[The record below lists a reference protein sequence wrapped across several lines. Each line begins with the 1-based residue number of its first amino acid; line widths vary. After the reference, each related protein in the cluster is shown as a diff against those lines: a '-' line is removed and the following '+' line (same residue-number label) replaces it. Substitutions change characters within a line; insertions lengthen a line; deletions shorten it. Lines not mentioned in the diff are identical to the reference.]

1 MLLYCTILE
10 RRAKLIRAALALTVV
25 FSLSLTMVA
34 VDVHLHV
41 ARADSSSSA
50 PEALPHIVAFGD
62 SLTAGLGVSAND
74 AYPAQLQRRL
84 DAQGFRYR
92 VINAGV
98 SGETTAGG
106 LRRVPWVL
114 KNKPEIVI
122 LELGANDGLRG
133 LRLEETKA
141 NLEQIIQQVQRSG
154 ARIILAGMRLPPN
167 YGKDYIAGFE
177 RMFPE
182 LADRY
187 HLPLIPF
194 FLEGVAAS
202 DTLNQA
208 DGIHPTAE
216 GYERVVEGVFQKLRP
231 LLKKDSPTPQGDK
244 QGLLPR

>member
-1 MLLYCTILE
+1 LTSTVIL
-10 RRAKLIRAALALTVV
+10 
-25 FSLSLTMVA
+25 SLSLTMIG
-34 VDVHLHV
+34 VDAHLHL
-41 ARADSSSSA
+41 ACADLPSTL
-50 PEALPHIVAFGD
+50 PEALPQIVAFGD

-84 DAQGFRYR
+84 DGLGFRYR

-133 LRLEETKA
+133 LRLEETRA
-141 NLEQIIQQVQRSG
+141 NLEAIIQQVQRSG
-154 ARIILAGMRLPPN
+154 ARIILAGMKLPPN

-182 LADRY
+182 LAERH
-187 HLPLIPF
+187 HLLLIPF

-202 DTLNQA
+202 GALNQA

-231 LLKKDSPTPQGDK
+231 LLKKDSHTPQDNK
-244 QGLLPR
+244 PGLLPR

>member
-1 MLLYCTILE
+1 MLE
-10 RRAKLIRAALALTVV
+10 RRAKLIRTALASTVV
-25 FSLSLTMVA
+25 LSLSITVIGFDAPLR
-34 VDVHLHV
+34 V
-41 ARADSSSSA
+41 ARADLSSSL
-50 PEALPHIVAFGD
+50 PEVLPQIVAFGD

-84 DAQGFRYR
+84 DALGFRYR

-133 LRLEETKA
+133 MRLEETKA
-141 NLEQIIQQVQRSG
+141 NLEQIIQHVQRSG
-154 ARIILAGMRLPPN
+154 ARIILAGMKLPPN

-177 RMFPE
+177 RIFPE
-182 LADRY
+182 LADQY

-202 DTLNQA
+202 GTLNQA

-231 LLKKDSPTPQGDK
+231 LLRKDSHTPQGEK